1 MTSAFRPGSAWKKWY
16 DMILHDKVY
25 FVHLQHLQQQQQ
37 GIQHLISIIKTDL
50 DDLQLI
56 EQGLV
61 DTTTVRRT

>member
-1 MTSAFRPGSAWKKWY
+1 
-16 DMILHDKVY
+16 MILHDKVY